1 MLTRI
6 LSMLCVLALSLSS
19 ALAADADLQQYNR
32 AAIDVEAV
40 CGANPLTSSLLLV
53 RDGKLITADAN
64 GAFRAPINRSVRLM
78 ADYMTCVRCM
88 VSGAC
93 AGVNL
98 RTLKSLHVD
107 GSGGAVSSATS
118 NTIKVSSGSGTAEV
132 GPGGF
137 QVTAAGGGY
146 HQMSDGYSKFTN
158 TSAGGG
164 NPLKNIPISN
174 EVRPINIVKAWFRV
188 TTDGLGNLSIIDGHN
203 ISSCSIG
210 ATNTIDCT
218 MSITLDSTNY
228 VALVNGQV
236 SAVTAAMQCSPQTGS
251 TMTCIFQPI
260 SGPVL
265 SCATNQCVMSVIVV
279 GRLTT

>member
-1 MLTRI
+1 MITRI
-6 LSMLCVLALSLSS
+6 LLALFALSLCSTS
-19 ALAADADLQQYNR
+19 HAADADLQQYSR

-64 GAFRAPINRSVRLM
+64 GVFRAPINRSVRQM

-107 GSGGAVSSATS
+107 GTGGLVSSATA
-118 NTIKVSSGSGTAEV
+118 NTIKVSSGAGTAEV

-146 HQMSDGYSKFTN
+146 HQISDGYSKFTN
-158 TSAGGG
+158 TVASGG
-164 NPLKNIPISN
+164 NPAMGAPISN
-174 EVRPINIVKAWFRV
+174 EVRPLNIAKAWFRV
-188 TTDGLGNLSIIDGHN
+188 TTDGVGGITIVDGHN
-203 ISSCSIG
+203 VTNCTNG
-210 ATNTIDCT
+210 GVNTIDCT
-218 MSITLDSTNY
+218 LSIALDNTSF

-236 SAVTAAMQCSPQTGS
+236 AGTTAVMQCIPQTTS
-251 TMTCIFQPI
+251 TMTCVFQPI
-260 SGPVL
+260 AGPLL
-265 SCATNQCVMSVIVV
+265 SCAANQCVMSVIVM